1 MGDGIGDFA
10 FGLSI
15 GAIGLGLLLG
25 PVGRAIGNWIE
36 SKIGPGRRN
45 LSPEVEARLAEV
57 DAMEHRVLEME
68 ERLEFTERCLAQMR
82 LPAPADVDTPPE
94 PVDAVG

>member
-25 PVGRAIGNWIE
+25 PVGRALGNWIE
-36 SKIGPGRRN
+36 SKIGAGRRS

-68 ERLEFTERCLAQMR
+68 ERLEFTERCLAQLR

-94 PVDAVG
+94 PADAVG

>member
-25 PVGRAIGNWIE
+25 PVGRAIANWIE

>member
-25 PVGRAIGNWIE
+25 PVGRALGNWIE
-36 SKIGPGRRN
+36 SKIGPGRRR
-45 LSPEVEARLAEV
+45 LPEEVEARLAEV
-57 DAMEHRVLEME
+57 DAMEQRILEME
-68 ERLEFTERCLAQMR
+68 ERLEFAERCLAQLR
-82 LPAPADVDTPPE
+82 LPAPVDADTPPE

>member
-25 PVGRAIGNWIE
+25 PVGRAIGSWIE
-36 SKIGPGRRN
+36 AKIAPGRRG
-45 LSPEVEARLAEV
+45 LPPEVEARLAEV
-57 DAMEHRVLEME
+57 DAMEHRILEME
-68 ERLEFTERCLAQMR
+68 ERLEFTERCLAQLR
-82 LPAPADVDTPPE
+82 LPAPAEVDTPPE
-94 PVDAVG
+94 PADAVG